1 MPVSDPSVL
10 ASLIDLPEKCVPEWG
25 FAVVGY
31 LDENGEERFETSM
44 YGEQRATTLMG
55 VLELMKHELVMISM
69 HGYEEDDDEDEE
81 EDGAA

>member
-1 MPVSDPSVL
+1 VSDPSVIAQL
-10 ASLIDLPEKCVPEWG
+10 VDLPEQYVPEWG

-31 LDENGEERFETSM
+31 LDEEGESRFETSM

-69 HGYEEDDDEDEE
+69 AKYEDDEDEE
-81 EDGAA
+81 D